1 MNFTSRRAPQC
12 ARRIGTF
19 ATGLL
24 ALSLAHCVLLFGE
37 RAECSTTA
45 EVVALD
51 PTENTYYLP
60 MPRQGSPE
68 FRLRE
73 PAVTELNGFGITL
86 NAGATLQGN
95 PAALAA
101 FQRAVDAWEAVIAD
115 PITIT
120 VDADLAPLGP
130 GVLGQASSVTL
141 VADYDLIRN
150 QMVLDAADEADDL
163 VTAFLPTSAN
173 AVFEVPVGFGLSGD
187 VSATKAN
194 LKALGFTGLDN
205 LFGATDATITF
216 SSNFNFDFD
225 NSDGVVGFDFETV
238 AAHEIGHALGFIS
251 EVDLVDAALDLGITV
266 DDLAPSVLDLFRFAS
281 SGPNDPS
288 TLAEFTLFPR
298 SLVPGRD
305 DSFDQITNLFG
316 GDTEIPLSTGST
328 QGDGEQA
335 SHFKDFLGL
344 GLFDPTLSPGVV
356 VPIGPNDLRTLDLIG
371 YEITQIPEPATIFLL
386 MVGTSGLG
394 LRRRRV

>member
-1 MNFTSRRAPQC
+1 MCIVS
-12 ARRIGTF
+12 
-19 ATGLL
+19 
-24 ALSLAHCVLLFGE
+24 
-37 RAECSTTA
+37 AEA
-45 EVVALD
+45 AQAVVSD
-51 PTENTYYLP
+51 PTQSTYYSW
-60 MPRQGSPE
+60 MPEHGSSE

-73 PAVTELNGFGITL
+73 TVPHELNGFGITL
-86 NAGATLQGN
+86 NAGAGLQAN

-120 VDADLAPLGP
+120 IDADLASLPA

-141 VADYDLIRN
+141 QAGYDLIRN

-163 VTAFLPTSAN
+163 ITAFLPTSAN
-173 AVFEVPVGFGLSGD
+173 ALFELPLGFGLSGD

-194 LKALGFTGLDN
+194 LKALGFAGLDN
-205 LFGATDATITF
+205 VFGATDAMITF
-216 SSNFNFDFD
+216 STNFNFDFD

-251 EVDLVDAALDLGITV
+251 EVDLVDAALDAGTTV
-266 DDLAPSVLDLFRFAS
+266 SDLAPSTVDLFRFDS
-281 SGPNDPS
+281 SGANDPS
-288 TLAEFTLFPR
+288 NPAEFTTLPR
-298 SLVPGRD
+298 SLVPGSD
-305 DSFDQITNLFG
+305 DSFDQITSLFG
-316 GDTEIPLSTGST
+316 GDAEIRLSTGRT

-344 GLFDPTLSPGVV
+344 GLFDPTLPPGVV

-371 YEITQIPEPATIFLL
+371 YEITQVPEPTTALL
-386 MVGTSGLG
+386 LAVGVCGL
-394 LRRRRV
+394 LTRRI

>member
-1 MNFTSRRAPQC
+1 MHSTTRPAPRC
-12 ARRIGTF
+12 AVRFGHTITR
-19 ATGLL
+19 LL
-24 ALSLAHCVLLFGE
+24 ALSLVLGSL
-37 RAECSTTA
+37 ACILPA
-45 EVVALD
+45 DAAQAVVAD
-51 PTENTYYLP
+51 PTDNTYYLP
-60 MPRQGSPE
+60 MPEQGSE
-68 FRLRE
+68 TFRLRE
-73 PAVTELNGFGITL
+73 PVSYELNGFGITL
-86 NAGATLQGN
+86 NAGAALQGN

-120 VDADLAPLGP
+120 IDADLAPLAQ

-141 VADYDLIRN
+141 VANYDLIRN
-150 QMVLDAADEADDL
+150 QMVVDAADEIDDL
-163 VTAFLPTSAN
+163 VTAFLPTAAN
-173 AVFEVPVGFGLSGD
+173 ALFEVPIGFGLSGD

-251 EVDLVDAALDLGITV
+251 EVDLVDAALDAGATV
-266 DDLAPSVLDLFRFAS
+266 SDLAPSTVDLFRFSS

-288 TLAEFTLFPR
+288 NLAEFTAFPR
-298 SLVPGRD
+298 SLVPGSD

-316 GDTEIPLSTGST
+316 GDTEIRMSTGRT

-344 GLFDPTLSPGVV
+344 GLFDPTLPSGVI
-356 VPIGPNDLRTLDLIG
+356 VPIGPNDLRTIDLIG
-371 YEITQIPEPATIFLL
+371 YEITQIPEPATLL
-386 MVGTSGLG
+386 LWTVAVCGIPA
-394 LRRRRV
+394 RRNKG